1 MGDKVSEDSL
11 IEMPDKCVHF
21 LMGDDWE
28 TSTTWRIRTMKIKRH
43 ESRKAKLHKHDG
55 ISVRDTA
62 GIY

>member
-28 TSTTWRIRTMKIKRH
+28 TSTTWRTMKIKRH